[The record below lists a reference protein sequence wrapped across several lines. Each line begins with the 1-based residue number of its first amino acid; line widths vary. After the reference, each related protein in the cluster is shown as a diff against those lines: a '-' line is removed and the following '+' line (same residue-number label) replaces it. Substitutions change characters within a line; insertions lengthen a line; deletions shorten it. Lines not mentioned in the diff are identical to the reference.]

1 MYLFV
6 VGAGKIGYYLTR
18 TLLAEGHE
26 VVLVERD
33 GAKAQQLAGELG
45 EVAVHADGCEV
56 RTMQDLGMARAECVV
71 AVTGHD
77 EDNLVIC
84 QMAKQ
89 RFKVPRTIARVNN
102 PKNEEIFRDLGID
115 ATVSGTRIIYSLIE
129 QEVDTGD
136 VVLLSALKQ
145 GKIELVVADLLPTS
159 PVVGKVLKEVHL
171 PGECVV
177 AAIIREDHILLPSGT
192 TKLEIGDTVIALAH
206 PEEEPNL
213 REILVGP
220 GP

>member
-1 MYLFV
+1 MYVFV

-18 TLLAEGHE
+18 TLLDEGHE

-33 GAKAQQLAGELG
+33 RATAQRLAGELG
-45 EVAVHADGCEV
+45 EVAVHGDGCEV
-56 RTMQDLGMARAECVV
+56 RTMEELGMGRAACVV

-102 PKNEEIFRDLGID
+102 PRNEEVFRDLGID
-115 ATVSGTRIIYSLIE
+115 ATVSGTRIIYSLLE
-129 QEVDTGD
+129 QEVETGD
-136 VVLLSALKQ
+136 VVFLSALKR
-145 GKIELVVADLLPTS
+145 GKIELVMAELVPSS
-159 PVVGKVLKEVHL
+159 PAVGKLLKDIHL

-177 AAIIREDHILLPSGT
+177 AALIREEHIVLPSGT
-192 TKLEIGDTVIALAH
+192 TELEAGDTVIALSH
-206 PEEEPNL
+206 PEEERNL
-213 REILVGP
+213 REALVGA
-220 GP
+220 G